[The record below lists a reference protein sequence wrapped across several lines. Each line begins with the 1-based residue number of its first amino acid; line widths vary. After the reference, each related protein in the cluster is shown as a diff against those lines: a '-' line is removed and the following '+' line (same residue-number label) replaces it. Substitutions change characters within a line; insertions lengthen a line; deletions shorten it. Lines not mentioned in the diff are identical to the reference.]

1 VDEQAVVE
9 ASLDPRRGARWLGR
23 RWERVEGR
31 SHLGGGN
38 DGRRSGVHAR
48 GGSGVAFY
56 RQARARG

>member
-31 SHLGGGN
+31 SHLGG
-38 DGRRSGVHAR
+38 RRSGVHAQ